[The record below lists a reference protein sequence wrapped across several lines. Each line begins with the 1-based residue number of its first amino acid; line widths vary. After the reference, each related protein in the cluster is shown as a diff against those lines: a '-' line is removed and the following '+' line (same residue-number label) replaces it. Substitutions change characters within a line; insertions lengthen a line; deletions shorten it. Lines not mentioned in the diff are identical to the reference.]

1 MAFLQSEQDVG
12 LRVHKLLPQLSCASG
27 GLPPLL
33 EFELFLRSDDT
44 VVRRVFWYGK
54 PLRIDKDHPRGLVQA
69 IVEEEPSFLDVTLV
83 KPFGVRGHS
92 TDLSPMWPQVYIDH
106 LPCGACAK
114 VDAPGK
120 T

>member
-69 IVEEEPSFLDVTLV
+69 IVEVSGRETPFLNTSSLRQSFANGDV
-83 KPFGVRGHS
+83 RWS
-92 TDLSPMWPQVYIDH
+92 LS
-106 LPCGACAK
+106 LCFK
-114 VDAPGK
+114 RK
-120 T
+120 N